1 MYSDMEYCT
10 VSFNFIE
17 KKTYKTK
24 VATAKKSM
32 HGETI
37 LLVFAVKQH
46 YYGFLL
52 LIALT

>member
-1 MYSDMEYCT
+1 MEYCT

-17 KKTYKTK
+17 KKTKTK

-37 LLVFAVKQH
+37 LLIFAVKQH
-46 YYGFLL
+46 YYGLLL
-52 LIALT
+52 LIVLT